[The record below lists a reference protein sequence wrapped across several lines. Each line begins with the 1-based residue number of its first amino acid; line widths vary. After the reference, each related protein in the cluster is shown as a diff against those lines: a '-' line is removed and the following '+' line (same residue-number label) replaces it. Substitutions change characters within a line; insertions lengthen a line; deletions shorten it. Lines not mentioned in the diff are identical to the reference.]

1 MSNNFEHGFK
11 LNDEVRV
18 LVKAA
23 FGDLEVGT
31 VGVITHVKF
40 NGAVCVGDSHYG
52 YFYGSA
58 GGQLELVTTKY
69 PNPPHKHAE
78 LITAWADG
86 ADIEYQVPNSAK
98 PGCKWIN
105 TPMPLW
111 VIDTVYRIKP
121 AKPVKSDKDIQ
132 IEKLE
137 QQAIDLAAA
146 ISKLKDG
153 A

>member
-1 MSNNFEHGFK
+1 MSNKIEHGFK
-11 LNDEVRV
+11 VGDEVRV
-18 LVKAA
+18 LVKSA
-23 FGDLEVGT
+23 FGDVEVGT
-31 VGVITHVKF
+31 VGVITRVKL
-40 NGAVCVGDSHYG
+40 NGAVHVGDSAYG
-52 YFYGSA
+52 YFYGTS
-58 GGQLELVTTKY
+58 GGELELVTPKY

-86 ADIEYQVPNSAK
+86 ADIEYQVPNNASY
-98 PGCKWIN
+98 GCTWFTVPYPSWI
-105 TPMPLW
+105 
-111 VIDTVYRIKP
+111 IDKLYRIKP